1 MSQIQKNMLNNQINI
16 NIEIST
22 SWEVDGRE
30 IQASDDYRQRSKTE
44 SDSDTKCKRLH
55 TVLQKKFLNGLE
67 LFSLE
72 KGDKRK

>member
-1 MSQIQKNMLNNQINI
+1 MLNNQINI

-30 IQASDDYRQRSKTE
+30 IWASDDYRQRPKPE

-55 TVLQKKFLNGLE
+55 TVLQKTFLNGLE